1 MFLRCVIYLTIIFLA
16 ACTSSKTTPN
26 DNDPCVGRCG
36 VVDGVA
42 CGHCDYGY
50 SCNTAQFC
58 IEIPGNDIDVAEP
71 PDDGLMSPDAD
82 NTGANGDVD
91 QAPDIDELCP
101 DLKVYEN
108 VKAAGFPLKDTN
120 GKITF
125 CRPGCDMSTD
135 NDPQC
140 MKNLWDWVNWG
151 RYQEYKKGTAN
162 YKECYP
168 WPCEMPDMKAETVF
182 YSECDKKLS
191 NNYFQGNAEELYDL
205 AISNSVVGIFMC
217 ATEYDNEHPPFRIM
231 EYSPSTDRFTSIL
244 YGAHAASYRYGRYF
258 FHTSDGDLMENF
270 DRTYIA
276 TAQKTASG
284 FKTEVIYDDEQHQA
298 WFSRPPLVGDK
309 WVVLNI
315 EHRSNNTLEVKYAKM
330 DEWIWHDLNRH
341 KVYEGSVAGDHLTF
355 IDTYLNIYVCD
366 LTKLPYN
373 PETDCMRIDRDD
385 ESVNDPRLNEENPNE
400 LVYHDLNKMVMIHV
414 DISSGIPVYSELPYT
429 MTETIS
435 YGAYPDQ
442 FKGNIVLY
450 SEIFYNET
458 AGKDIKACFYRL
470 DTKKQYCPTKVT
482 DPRVGRYYMV
492 YNSFDDKYLL
502 WKTPLAPLAYIRD
515 LACYCEKEGV
525 CPFE

>member
-16 ACTSSKTTPN
+16 ACTSSKTAPN

-36 VVDGVA
+36 MIDGVA

-108 VKAAGFPLKDTN
+108 VKAAGFPLKDAN

-125 CRPGCDMSTD
+125 CRPGCDTPTD

-140 MKNLWDWVNWG
+140 ARNLWEWVNWG
-151 RYQEYKKGTAN
+151 RYQEYKKGTAT

-168 WPCEMPDMKAETVF
+168 WPCEMPDMKAETVS
-182 YSECDKKLS
+182 YSECDKMLS
-191 NNYFQGNAEELYDL
+191 AGGYNSSAAELYTL
-205 AISNSVVGIFMC
+205 KIQNGIAGLLMMG
-217 ATEYDNEHPPFRIM
+217 A
-231 EYSPSTDRFTSIL
+231 STDDYASHRMMAYDVQKDAFNTVAYSL
-244 YGAHAASYRYGRYF
+244 EGNHGYG
-258 FHTSDGDLMENF
+258 NF
-270 DRTYIA
+270 IYVSGSEHWSKLPLEKTYIMA
-276 TAQKTASG
+276 STQKAQG
-284 FKTEVIYDDEQHQA
+284 YRQEVIYDDEQHQA
-298 WFSRPPLVGDK
+298 QFSRPPFVGEK
-309 WVVLNI
+309 WIVLNI

-330 DEWIWHDLNRH
+330 DEWIWHDLNRQ

-373 PETDCMRIDRDD
+373 PETDCLRIDRDG

-414 DISSGIPVYSELPYT
+414 DISSGIPVYSELSYT

-515 LACYCEKEGV
+515 LACYCEKEGI